1 VDTIFIDV
9 AKNMDVEAHIRNTKP
24 LELNKKSVIHL
35 FLVYH
40 RVTDRFN
47 AALKPFDVSLPQFN
61 VLRILRGMKG
71 KPAHL
76 GTLNERMV
84 TPMSNTTR
92 LVDKLVRKGL
102 VTRRICPTNRR
113 KIEIQITVE
122 GLKTLNDI
130 DPVIESVEHEV
141 LGNMSPRELEEL
153 NALLDRIHVGE
164 NQ

>member
-1 VDTIFIDV
+1 M
-9 AKNMDVEAHIRNTKP
+9 NVEAHIRNTKP
-24 LELNKKSVIHL
+24 LELGKKTVIHL

-47 AALKPFDVSLPQFN
+47 AVLKPFDISLPQFN
-61 VLRILRGMKG
+61 VLRILRGMDG

-102 VTRRICPTNRR
+102 VNRRVCPNNRR
-113 KIEIQITVE
+113 KIEIQITRE
-122 GLKTLNDI
+122 GLEALNAI

-141 LGNMSPRELEEL
+141 FGNMSDRELEEL
-153 NALLDRIHVGE
+153 NALLDNIHVGE
-164 NQ
+164 DPKD

>member
-1 VDTIFIDV
+1 M
-9 AKNMDVEAHIRNTKP
+9 NVEAYIRNTKP

-40 RVTDRFN
+40 RVTERFH
-47 AALKPFDVSLPQFN
+47 AALKPFDVSLQQFN
-61 VLRILRGMKG
+61 VLRILRGMNG
-71 KPAHL
+71 TPAHL

-102 VTRRICPTNRR
+102 VTRRVCPTNRR
-113 KIEIQITVE
+113 KVEILITGE
-122 GLKTLNDI
+122 GLETLKHI
-130 DPVIESVEHEV
+130 DPVIESVENEV

-153 NALLDRIHVGE
+153 NALLDRICVDE
-164 NQ
+164 DSK